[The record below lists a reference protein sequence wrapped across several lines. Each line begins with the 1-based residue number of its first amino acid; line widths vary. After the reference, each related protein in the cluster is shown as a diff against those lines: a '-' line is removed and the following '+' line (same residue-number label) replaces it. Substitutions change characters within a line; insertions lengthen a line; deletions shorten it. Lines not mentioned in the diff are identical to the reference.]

1 MRDPKLPTGAIEIDH
16 FICNF
21 FELEGN
27 KYRPSKA
34 NLKWTEL

>member
-1 MRDPKLPTGAIEIDH
+1 MRDPELPTGAIKIDP
-16 FICNF
+16 FISNF

-27 KYRPSKA
+27 KCRPSKA